1 MPQMLEP
8 DAGLDRPAAGG
19 HRFRLRVYWED
30 TDAAGIV
37 YYANYLRFIERA
49 RSDLVRRA
57 GVDQAALLR
66 ADGLTFQVRRCEIDY
81 RRPARL
87 DDELE
92 VETTI
97 RRLGGASLE
106 MAQVV
111 RRAGGELVRALVRLA
126 CVDRGGR
133 PRRIPGTVRQALQ
146 NHAYLE
152 TEG

>member
-1 MPQMLEP
+1 MSER
-8 DAGLDRPAAGG
+8 AAASAGG

-49 RSDLVRRA
+49 RSDFVRRA
-57 GVDQAALLR
+57 GIDQWALLT
-66 ADGLTFQVRRCEIDY
+66 AEGLSFQVRRCEIDY
-81 RRPARL
+81 RKPARL

-97 RRLGGASLE
+97 QRLGGASLE

-111 RRAGGELVRALVRLA
+111 RGAGRELVRALVRLA
-126 CVDRGGR
+126 CVDGGGQ
-133 PRRIPGTVRQALQ
+133 PRRIPGPVRQALR
-146 NHAYLE
+146 NHAGQE

>member
-1 MPQMLEP
+1 MRPMLE
-8 DAGLDRPAAGG
+8 RPGQ
-19 HRFRLRVYWED
+19 HRFQLRVYWED

-49 RSDLVRRA
+49 RSDFVRRA
-57 GVDQAALLR
+57 GVDQAALLT
-66 ADGLTFQVRRCEIDY
+66 AEGLTFQVRRCEIDY

-111 RRAGGELVRALVRLA
+111 RGAGRELVRALVRIA

-133 PRRIPGTVRQALQ
+133 PRRIPRPVLQALRKQ
-146 NHAYLE
+146 APRE
-152 TEG
+152 MEG